1 MGCDIMVLKAG
12 YNRNIPPIS
21 SKNGLKI
28 AVDVNV
34 SLDIFKLV
42 DIKEEDYSIEIQF
55 QITMVWKENRVK
67 YQNLKVN
74 ESLNALTQEDI
85 ERLWLPRV
93 IFENTDQKDTTR
105 LGVAWEWDT
114 SIEVKREGQF
124 NLSGLE
130 TVDETY
136 IFSGEEIS
144 INIVEI
150 FLSSRC

>member
-1 MGCDIMVLKAG
+1 M
-12 YNRNIPPIS
+12 
-21 SKNGLKI
+21 KI
-28 AVDVNV
+28 AVDVSV

-74 ESLNALTQEDI
+74 DSLNALTQEDI
-85 ERLWLPRV
+85 QRLWLPRV

-114 SIEVKREGQF
+114 SIEVKREGNF
-124 NLSGLE
+124 NLSGLD

-136 IFSGEEIS
+136 IFPGEKICF
-144 INIVEI
+144 IIVEI

>member
-1 MGCDIMVLKAG
+1 MMVSVSVWNTDVTRCLNVKILLTKWAAISWSSRPG
-12 YNRNIPPIS
+12 YNKNIPPIS
-21 SKNGLKI
+21 SRNGLKI

-85 ERLWLPRV
+85 QRLWLPRV

-105 LGVAWEWDT
+105 LGVA
-114 SIEVKREGQF
+114 
-124 NLSGLE
+124 
-130 TVDETY
+130 
-136 IFSGEEIS
+136 
-144 INIVEI
+144 
-150 FLSSRC
+150 

>member
-1 MGCDIMVLKAG
+1 MKD
-12 YNRNIPPIS
+12 
-21 SKNGLKI
+21 
-28 AVDVNV
+28 
-34 SLDIFKLV
+34 
-42 DIKEEDYSIEIQF
+42 
-55 QITMVWKENRVK
+55 
-67 YQNLKVN
+67 
-74 ESLNALTQEDI
+74 SLNALTQNDI

-136 IFSGEEIS
+136 IFPGDEI
-144 INIVEI
+144 IFIIAEI
-150 FLSSRC
+150 FLFFLQVLRTVSS